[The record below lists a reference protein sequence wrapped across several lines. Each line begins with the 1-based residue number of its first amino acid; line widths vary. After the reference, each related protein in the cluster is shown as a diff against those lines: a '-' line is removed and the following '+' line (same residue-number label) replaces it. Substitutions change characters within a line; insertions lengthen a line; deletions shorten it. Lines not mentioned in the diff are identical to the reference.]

1 MNIFEEIY
9 SGILEAKRAYAA
21 ATNTAEQD
29 AARNL
34 YEKAAEKIDDL
45 NGAEQRIWRAYEIAK
60 DCGNEYID
68 LNDTNRNDAVEG
80 LVACMKE
87 YCIGAFTF
95 SSTWCGAVEAAW
107 LFQKAGC
114 SLAGLLEINSQ
125 YKDLV
130 SNEYEKMPAYLFVV
144 K

>member
-45 NGAEQRIWRAYEIAK
+45 NGA
-60 DCGNEYID
+60 
-68 LNDTNRNDAVEG
+68 
-80 LVACMKE
+80 
-87 YCIGAFTF
+87 
-95 SSTWCGAVEAAW
+95 VEAAW

-130 SNEYEKMPAYLFVV
+130 SNEYEKIPAYLFIV

>member
-9 SGILEAKRAYAA
+9 SGIQEAKKAYEA
-21 ATNTAEQD
+21 ATDTAEKD

-45 NGAEQRIWRAYEIAK
+45 NDTEQRIWRAYETAK

-68 LNDTNRNDAVEG
+68 LNDTNRDDAVED

-87 YCIGAFTF
+87 YGIEAFTF
-95 SSTWCGAVEAAW
+95 SSTWSGAVEAAW

-114 SLAGLLEINSQ
+114 SLTGLLEINSQ